1 MVHPKPP
8 TQLNQGRRHTHNKE
22 GINMDT
28 TTQAGY
34 DSGALH
40 PEVRVEASLLGH
52 SRKPKQKNKKQHA
65 LCSCA

>member
-8 TQLNQGRRHTHNKE
+8 TQLNQGLKHIHNKE

-28 TTQAGY
+28 TTQAGH

-40 PEVRVEASLLGH
+40 PS
-52 SRKPKQKNKKQHA
+52 KPYQGYVWWRP
-65 LCSCA
+65 C